1 MPCGW
6 LLWLLS
12 ALLVLQQGFF
22 IAPAP
27 AFEGVNE
34 AGGGQVRN
42 LPYARAVS
50 APAFEDVS
58 EAAGVVNNRQGTA
71 RAIGQAWGD
80 FDQDGWV
87 DLYVTDPAGPNT
99 LYRNQ
104 GDGTFVAA
112 TDPAV
117 ALAQAESAGAIFA
130 DYDNDG
136 WPDLYVLNWG
146 ANVLLRNVAGRFED
160 VTAAAG
166 LAGQPDANSQ
176 SAAWGDFDRD
186 GYLDV
191 YVANWACYP
200 RCGRPTT
207 GDRDR
212 LYRNNGD
219 GTFTDV
225 TDWLGVKT
233 VGAGFVASFV
243 DYDNDGDPDIY
254 LVNDEFI
261 HPIGNVLWRNDGPG
275 CDGWCFTEVA
285 QAAGADTRVMG
296 MGLAT
301 LDYDNDG
308 DFDFYFSNAGPMT
321 LLQNQGQGVFVDVA
335 PAAGVAAADA
345 IAWAAVPLDYDN
357 DGWQDLYLAVMTQ
370 TDGRPGPD
378 RLFRN
383 QGDGQFTLVEG
394 SGVDRD
400 GRTLGAATADYD
412 QDGRVDLVIGNH
424 DSGYRLYRNTDAAA
438 AGRHWLALRL
448 VGGGP
453 VNRDAV
459 GARVSVTTP
468 DGHTQWQ
475 AVINGGSLGAGNDLT
490 LHFGLGQAERAD
502 VTVVWPDGQVYT
514 WRRVTPDQRL
524 ILDYAAPPL
533 HFSSWL
539 IGLMVVAGA
548 AFSGLVLV
556 VWRRAEARREPRSDG

>member
-1 MPCGW
+1 MPGRRW
-6 LLWLLS
+6 LLTLS

-22 IAPAP
+22 IPPA
-27 AFEGVNE
+27 A
-34 AGGGQVRN
+34 AQT
-42 LPYARAVS
+42 
-50 APAFEDVS
+50 PAFEDVS
-58 EAAGVVNNRQGTA
+58 QVAGVTDNRQGTD

-87 DLYVTDPAGPNT
+87 DLYVTDTAGPNT

-104 GDGTFVAA
+104 GDGTFVPVA
-112 TDPAV
+112 DPAV
-117 ALAQAESAGAIFA
+117 ALADHFSAGAIFA

-146 ANVLLRNVAGRFED
+146 ANVLLRNEGGLFTDVTDQARVAG
-160 VTAAAG
+160 
-166 LAGQPDANSQ
+166 LPDANSQ
-176 SAAWGDFDRD
+176 SAAWGDFNHDS
-186 GYLDV
+186 YLDL

-219 GTFTDV
+219 GSFTDV

-243 DYDNDGDPDIY
+243 DYDNDGDSDIY

-275 CDGWCFTEVA
+275 CDGWCFTDLSE
-285 QAAGADTRVMG
+285 AAGADTRVMG

-308 DFDFYFSNAGPMT
+308 DFDFYFSNAGPTT
-321 LLQNQGQGVFVDVA
+321 LLQNQGDGVFVDVA
-335 PAAGVAAADA
+335 PQSGVDA
-345 IAWAAVPLDYDN
+345 PDSISWAAVPLDYDN
-357 DGWQDLYLAVMTQ
+357 DGWQDLYLAVMAQ
-370 TDGRPGPD
+370 TDGSPGPD

-383 QGDGQFTLVEG
+383 QGNGRFTLVAE

-412 QDGRVDLVIGNH
+412 QDGWVDLVIGNH
-424 DSGYRLYRNTDAAA
+424 DSDYRLYRNTGAAG

-459 GARVSVTTP
+459 GARVSVVTP

-490 LHFGLGQAERAD
+490 LHFGLGQAERAT
-502 VTVVWPDGQVYT
+502 VTVTWPDGQAHT
-514 WRRVTPDQRL
+514 WRRVVADQHL
-524 ILDYAAPPL
+524 TLEYASPPPL
-533 HFSSWL
+533 IQPGWVVPAIVALVGILL
-539 IGLMVVAGA
+539 I
-548 AFSGLVLV
+548 SGLV
-556 VWRRAEARREPRSDG
+556 WRLRG